1 MEGVCMKKV
10 IINCILIM
18 IIIFNALLPQ
28 NSYAINPDITQNGG
42 NDVVINQPKTGDN
55 TTTDGNSTNSSKKTI
70 FDETYSDIEKSG
82 VKDINSITNGEADV
96 NGKKQQLSETGNIF
110 TTITRILCSIVSI
123 LPKTIDFLMSIVVQP
138 YYDQSK
144 VSNDE
149 LAKKYGDTFKDF
161 RWFTI
166 QDLVFGNITLFNVN
180 FFDTTTGN
188 NVKDNPNIKI
198 KENVRTWY
206 YSLNT
211 LAIMAN
217 LLVLIYLG
225 IKMALS
231 TVAEDQAKYK
241 SMLYE
246 WLGSCVLLFLLP
258 FLLTFLF
265 QIESAL
271 LSLVPQPGDQ
281 KNFENMFTMQLYE
294 TVFGDNNEESIIKFL
309 SSTVTL
315 VILVIFQV
323 KYFVKYLI
331 RFIKIG
337 FLIVISPLITITYT
351 IDKRSAYQMWLKEL
365 LGAVFMQ
372 IVNALIY
379 TIFIFST
386 ANIMTK
392 APLLI
397 VAFFMAL
404 TKGEKIFYALFKIK
418 EQ

>member
-144 VSNDE
+144 VSNEE

-211 LAIMAN
+211 LAIM
-217 LLVLIYLG
+217 V
-225 IKMALS
+225 ALS

-294 TVFGDNNEESIIKFL
+294 TVFGDNNEESIIKIL
-309 SSTVTL
+309 TSTVTL